1 MTEPH
6 PPPRDPHLAEV
17 AQWHPIEGTPM
28 KKKVAIGCSIG
39 ATIETY
45 DFIGFGIAAALYFNN
60 VFFPATD
67 PLSGTLLSFATLGIG
82 FAVRP
87 LGGIIGG
94 YLGDRIG
101 RKPVLV
107 GSLLLMGIATV
118 LIGVLPTYQQ
128 VGVWAGILLVAVRV
142 VQGLA
147 FGAEWGGAI
156 LMCFEHAP
164 WRKKGLYT
172 GITQAGFP
180 VGLLLANFAFLVSV
194 PLGDQW
200 AWRVPFLL
208 SAVLIVVGILIRLK
222 IEESPEFEELKEEGE
237 LSKNPLLEVL
247 RDDWRNMLRAF
258 CLRIA
263 ETAGYAV
270 SVTFILS
277 YLSSQKL
284 ADRPTTLTALMIA
297 AALGIFATILWG
309 ALTDRIGRRPVYLL
323 GTALTVVW
331 GVPLFLVVNT
341 GTAIAIIIAFVVS
354 YTICQNSL
362 AGVQGAWFSELFA
375 AKTRTTGAS
384 LAYQLSAVVSGFTP
398 LVATALFAGVGWIGP
413 ALLFSAYGLLG
424 LIAALVTRETWG
436 RAEREEVA
444 ALERTLALP
453 AARSRLRTRKTH
465 EHPHRPDLQ
474 AAAYRIRLNALHMG
488 EVQGQGYIG
497 QALGVADVLAV
508 VYTDQ
513 LRHRP
518 EDPHWADRDRFL
530 LSIGHYAIALYAAL
544 AEAGTIP
551 VEELSDLRLRR
562 VPAADVRHGVLHA
575 RHGDLRRL
583 ARPRPR
589 RRHRDGAGAA
599 PPGQPGPR
607 LQPALR
613 RRARRG
619 LDLGGR
625 AAGRPPRPGQPHRD
639 RRRQRAAGR
648 RAHRRAC
655 CAPSRSPTSGARSAG
670 TPCAST
676 ATTSPRSSTRSTS
689 CASTAARPGC

>member
-1 MTEPH
+1 LEENMTAQ
-6 PPPRDPHLAEV
+6 PPPARDPHLEEV
-17 AQWHPIEGTPM
+17 AHWHPIEGTPE

-45 DFIGFGIAAALYFNN
+45 DFIGFGTAAALYFNHA
-60 VFFPATD
+60 FFPATD

-87 LGGIIGG
+87 LGGIVGG

-118 LIGVLPTYQQ
+118 LIGCLPTYQQ
-128 VGVWAGILLVAVRV
+128 VGAWAGILLVAVRV

-180 VGLLLANFAFLVSV
+180 VGLLLANFAFLISV

-222 IEESPEFEELKEEGE
+222 IEESPEFEELKSEGE
-237 LSKNPLLEVL
+237 VSKNPLLEVL
-247 RDDWRNMLRAF
+247 RDDWRNILRAF

-284 ADRPTTLTALMIA
+284 ADRSTTLTALMIA
-297 AALGIFATILWG
+297 AALGILATTYWG

-331 GVPLFLVVNT
+331 GVPLFLVINT
-341 GTAIAIIIAFVVS
+341 GAAVAIVLAFIVS

-375 AKTRTTGAS
+375 TKTRTTGAS

-398 LVATALFAGVGWIGP
+398 LIATALFAGVGWIGP
-413 ALLFSAYGLLG
+413 ALLFSGYGLLG
-424 LIAALVTRETWG
+424 LIAALITRETWG
-436 RAEREEVA
+436 RSERAEVA
-444 ALERTLALP
+444 ALER
-453 AARSRLRTRKTH
+453 
-465 EHPHRPDLQ
+465 
-474 AAAYRIRLNALHMG
+474 
-488 EVQGQGYIG
+488 
-497 QALGVADVLAV
+497 
-508 VYTDQ
+508 
-513 LRHRP
+513 
-518 EDPHWADRDRFL
+518 
-530 LSIGHYAIALYAAL
+530 AL
-544 AEAGTIP
+544 A
-551 VEELSDLRLRR
+551 
-562 VPAADVRHGVLHA
+562 
-575 RHGDLRRL
+575 
-583 ARPRPR
+583 
-589 RRHRDGAGAA
+589 
-599 PPGQPGPR
+599 QP
-607 LQPALR
+607 
-613 RRARRG
+613 
-619 LDLGGR
+619 
-625 AAGRPPRPGQPHRD
+625 
-639 RRRQRAAGR
+639 
-648 RAHRRAC
+648 
-655 CAPSRSPTSGARSAG
+655 SANEKEN
-670 TPCAST
+670 A
-676 ATTSPRSSTRSTS
+676 
-689 CASTAARPGC
+689 